1 MFQAV
6 YSPLIIPYALTA
18 LFCGILSFWLF
29 SRENKNAA
37 IWRFAVLESLFAIVA
52 LSLSF
57 TIAVTDRELQNIAVN
72 LAVIAAA
79 FIPAIFLSS
88 IYCFIYGD
96 KIKYRR
102 IILISGYI
110 ASFAALVLHF
120 SGFLNHRSG
129 LFAYSGIIA
138 VAIIET
144 IINIAMAESGIF
156 LEKLKAAL
164 LAYLIALSGSAL
176 YFFEP
181 AGNEVSKS
189 ILFFS
194 AIILFSIFQLYALK
208 RNRVSEVNDIIKKII
223 AWIATT
229 AIVFVF
235 LYFNLALFRPLI
247 IYDDFR
253 STGFAFSVLFF
264 LAWLVFVLSFRK
276 IDRFLRR
283 QVFEQQDLLKRF
295 RRELITLRNQ
305 SELFDRIEQI
315 FFDCLGV
322 ESVDFYQITADP
334 APRLSTAVRVGARS
348 AYSMSLPYSGFFN
361 NISNEKKII
370 AIDDYNILN
379 PRSPENAKLKEIML
393 KIKASLLILL
403 KVRNEAVIAI
413 ALGNRKGRKAY
424 ARNSIKIIEELLAS
438 FTAAY
443 SNARLYEE
451 SKKWS
456 KQLEH
461 SVRERTAE
469 LEKMNI
475 EYSAERDEL
484 ERLNKVARGRESRLN
499 ELKKKL
505 QQSEFTSLDKLQK
518 I

>member
-6 YSPLIIPYALTA
+6 YNPLAIPYALTA
-18 LFCGILSFWLF
+18 IFCGILSLWLF
-29 SRENKNAA
+29 SRENKSAA
-37 IWRFAVLESLFAIVA
+37 IWRFAVLESFFAVIA
-52 LSLSF
+52 ASLVF
-57 TIAVTDRELQNIAVN
+57 TIAITNRELQNSAFD

-79 FIPAIFLSS
+79 LVPSIFLSS
-88 IYCFIYGD
+88 IYYFIYGD

-102 IILISGYI
+102 VILVLGYI
-110 ASFAALVLHF
+110 AASAAVVLHF
-120 SGFLNHRSG
+120 SGFLNHRIG
-129 LFAYSGIIA
+129 LFIYSGIISI
-138 VAIIET
+138 AIIEA
-144 IINIAMAESGIF
+144 IVNIAMAEPGIF

-164 LAYLIALSGSAL
+164 LAYLIALSGIIL
-176 YFFEP
+176 YFSAP
-181 AGNEVSKS
+181 AGNDVKKS
-189 ILFFS
+189 IFFFT

-208 RNRVSEVNDIIKKII
+208 RKRVAEVNDILKKIM

-264 LAWLVFVLSFRK
+264 LAWLVFILSFRK
-276 IDRFLRR
+276 IDRILRH
-283 QVFEQQDLLKRF
+283 QVFEQEDLLKRF

-322 ESVDFYQITADP
+322 ESVDFYQITAEP
-334 APRLSTAVRVGARS
+334 APRLSPAVRVGARS
-348 AYSMSLPYSGFFN
+348 AYSIPLPDSGFFN
-361 NISNEKKII
+361 NISKKKKIF
-370 AIDDYNILN
+370 AIDDYNISN
-379 PRSPENAKLKEIML
+379 PRSPEDAKLKEIML

-413 ALGNRKGRKAY
+413 ALGNRKGRRAY

-438 FTAAY
+438 ITAAY

-461 SVRERTAE
+461 LVSERTAE
-469 LEKMNI
+469 LERMNK

-505 QQSEFTSLDKLQK
+505 EQTQIRQS
-518 I
+518 